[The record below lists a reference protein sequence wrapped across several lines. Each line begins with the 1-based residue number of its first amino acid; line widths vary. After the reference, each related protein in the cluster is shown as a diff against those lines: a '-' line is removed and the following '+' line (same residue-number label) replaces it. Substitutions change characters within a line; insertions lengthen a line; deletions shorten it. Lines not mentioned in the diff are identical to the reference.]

1 MQQFHHFLV
10 LLLPFIFLPLMIS
23 VTEVS
28 AVGEWTPIKNPHVIE
43 MAKFAVGE
51 YNKQRNASLK
61 LVTVVSGETQEAFIG
76 KRYRLILK
84 ATDGIATREYQAIV
98 LEKEWFSFKKLVSFD
113 PIQG

>member
-10 LLLPFIFLPLMIS
+10 LLLPLIFLPSIIFVM
-23 VTEVS
+23 EVS
-28 AVGEWTPIKNPHVIE
+28 AVGGWTPIKDPHVIKMVE
-43 MAKFAVGE
+43 FAVSE
-51 YNKQRNASLK
+51 YNKQRKASLK
-61 LVTVVSGETQEAFIG
+61 LVTVVSGETQEAFMG

-84 ATDGIATREYQAIV
+84 ATDGTATRKYQAIV